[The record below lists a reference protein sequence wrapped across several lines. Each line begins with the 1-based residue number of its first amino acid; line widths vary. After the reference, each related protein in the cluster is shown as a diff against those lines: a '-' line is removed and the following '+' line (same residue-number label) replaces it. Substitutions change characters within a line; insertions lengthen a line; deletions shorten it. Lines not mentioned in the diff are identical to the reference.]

1 MHRMNID
8 TAYSSSSII
17 SHLSAHLSSFCTQWL
32 IFFVAARSAGGD
44 VKKVVD
50 VEEDSDDEDPLNLR
64 NMPRGSGVCVCGV
77 CVCVCVCVLCVYLFG
92 VGSAMA

>member
-1 MHRMNID
+1 
-8 TAYSSSSII
+8 
-17 SHLSAHLSSFCTQWL
+17 
-32 IFFVAARSAGGD
+32 

-64 NMPRGSGVCVCGV
+64 NMPRGSGGCVWCMCV